1 MARPFANANRTML
14 AIIAEGFLSRLSFGV
29 IGFALPLYARHLGFT
44 VAEIGFLM
52 SLNVMVTMALQPV
65 MGWLADRIGLKKGYV
80 AALTVR
86 SIVPLLLAF
95 AGQPWHIYTARVV
108 GGTADA
114 LRHPAADG
122 LIAENSA
129 KKAVASAFA
138 WYATAKS
145 AAGAFGKALTGLIL
159 TLTASNYLWVF
170 GMASLASILPAL
182 AVAKFLP
189 NTLPVPLPAPASPA
203 AHRQSD
209 VGSGPKGNV
218 KIMPAMI
225 FGFLVS
231 GTADMLRGL
240 LPVLAVEYAGLS
252 EAETGLLYLVSTVV
266 VLSAGPAFGWLSDN
280 VSRKLVLTIRSIA
293 NTGSSAIFLLSP
305 TLGGF
310 VLGKAVDDAGKAA
323 FQPAW
328 GSLKAQIS
336 ARERHNR
343 ARMMALM
350 RMSEDA
356 GTVVAPV
363 LAGLLW
369 NAWGVGALLGA
380 RIGIAILVELYTLLW
395 FRGGVRADPAGG
407 EALRPSAS
415 ASAFS
420 PATATRPAMRRP
432 PAAGGDP

>member
-1 MARPFANANRTML
+1 
-14 AIIAEGFLSRLSFGV
+14 
-29 IGFALPLYARHLGFT
+29 
-44 VAEIGFLM
+44 
-52 SLNVMVTMALQPV
+52 
-65 MGWLADRIGLKKGYV
+65 
-80 AALTVR
+80 
-86 SIVPLLLAF
+86 
-95 AGQPWHIYTARVV
+95 
-108 GGTADA
+108 
-114 LRHPAADG
+114 
-122 LIAENSA
+122 
-129 KKAVASAFA
+129 
-138 WYATAKS
+138 
-145 AAGAFGKALTGLIL
+145 
-159 TLTASNYLWVF
+159 
-170 GMASLASILPAL
+170 
-182 AVAKFLP
+182 
-189 NTLPVPLPAPASPA
+189 
-203 AHRQSD
+203 
-209 VGSGPKGNV
+209 
-218 KIMPAMI
+218 MPAMI

-407 EALRPSAS
+407 EALGPSAS